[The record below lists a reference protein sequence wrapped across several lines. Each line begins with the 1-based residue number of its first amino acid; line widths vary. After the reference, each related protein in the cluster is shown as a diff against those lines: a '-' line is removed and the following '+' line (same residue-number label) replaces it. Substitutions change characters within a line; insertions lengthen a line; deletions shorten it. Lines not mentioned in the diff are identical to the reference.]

1 LSSLLFSIQTYTIGH
16 PLGLSK
22 KYDDG
27 GRIWAIDGGTTGRG
41 IKIFSTSDTFSGSPG
56 SPIFDADGRII
67 AMHTSGNGDFF
78 RTRNQ
83 NCYQFVNCTTG
94 ITMDDDDCH
103 EGELG
108 TSICYLSP
116 WSMLYSRS
124 LALALSLSLSFYL
137 LA

>member
-1 LSSLLFSIQTYTIGH
+1 LLLFSIQTYTIGH

-83 NCYQFVNCTTG
+83 NCDQFVNCTTG

-124 LALALSLSLSFYL
+124 LALALSLSLSLSFYL